1 MELCTDCC
9 EYGELLDSAAL
20 MQGLRRLAQDK
31 SFKTRGPRP
40 CPARRPRVG
49 NDFKTIITARLQAAF
64 RRWQR

>member
-9 EYGELLDSAAL
+9 EYGKLLDSATL

-31 SFKTRGPRP
+31 SFKTPPRP

-49 NDFKTIITARLQAAF
+49 NDFKMIITARLQAAF
-64 RRWQR
+64 RRCQR